1 VQLGQGW
8 IRGTEALYSGSMTK
22 ATQKLQVTQS
32 HESAVLHVRLNAPP
46 GNILDI
52 TMIEELRAVLREG
65 AEEPIK
71 ALVFEG
77 AGAHFSY
84 GASIEEHRAD
94 QVAQMLKRFHALFRE
109 LLAFSRPTVA
119 VVRGACLGGGLE
131 LASFCTRVFAAPE
144 SRLGLPEMKLAVF
157 PPLGSL
163 LLPGR
168 VGRSFAEELCL
179 TGRVLDAQQAQR
191 AHLVDQVADDPAA
204 AAVAWIEEHLLPK
217 SATALRFAVQA
228 VRQTSRAAF
237 LEGLDA
243 LERVYV
249 SELMQTHDAQE
260 GIEAFLEK
268 RSPHWKNR

>member
-1 VQLGQGW
+1 MTQTPQKIQ
-8 IRGTEALYSGSMTK
+8 IRRAHAGAVVH
-22 ATQKLQVTQS
+22 VT
-32 HESAVLHVRLNAPP
+32 LDAPP
-46 GNILDI
+46 GNILDL
-52 TMIEELRAVLREG
+52 TMIEDLRALLRQCST
-65 AEEPIK
+65 EPIK

-77 AGAHFSY
+77 AGVNFSY

-94 QVAQMLKRFHALFRE
+94 QVAVMLKSFHALFRE
-109 LLAFSRPTVA
+109 LLEFSRPTIA

-131 LASFCTRVFAAPE
+131 LAAFCTRVIAAPD
-144 SRLGLPEMKLAVF
+144 SRLGLPEIKLAVF

-163 LLPGR
+163 LLPDR
-168 VGRSFAEELCL
+168 VGRSLAEEMCL
-179 TGRVLDAQQAQR
+179 TGRVLDAGQAEA
-191 AHLVDQVADDPAA
+191 AHLVDQIADNPAA
-204 AAVAWIEEHLLPK
+204 EAERWIEQHLLTK

-249 SELMQTHDAQE
+249 AELMKTHDAQE

-268 RSPHWKNR
+268 RSPQWKDC